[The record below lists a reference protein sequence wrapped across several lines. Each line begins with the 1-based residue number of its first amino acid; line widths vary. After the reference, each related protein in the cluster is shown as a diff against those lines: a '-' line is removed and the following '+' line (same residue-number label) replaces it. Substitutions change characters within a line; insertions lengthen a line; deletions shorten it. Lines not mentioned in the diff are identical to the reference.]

1 MLFAYTFWIPTGRWD
16 EQAILGPFGE
26 DSDLR
31 RWGLKL
37 AARGGK
43 NAKKRA
49 VAAVARK
56 VAVLPSAGVTAEIY
70 EPLPNSQK
78 AMRAVA

>member
-37 AARGGK
+37 AA
-43 NAKKRA
+43 
-49 VAAVARK
+49 
-56 VAVLPSAGVTAEIY
+56 VTATR
-70 EPLPNSQK
+70 SQLQSQ
-78 AMRAVA
+78 ATSSSRSFRAKQQREVEARAESFGLTKSIN